1 MIRISITAK
10 ITGLVLGCVILS
22 IATAN
27 QSRQQ
32 FSSSLPTLSDGGLF
46 NDFNNLF
53 MLSKKNS

>member
-22 IATAN
+22 IATDK
-27 QSRQQ
+27 R
-32 FSSSLPTLSDGGLF
+32 T

-53 MLSKKNS
+53 FMLSNQTCFHE